1 MRIHNSHSNGQS
13 TIGMRTM
20 LACTLLGLFTCRA
33 RALGAPALPS
43 SELTE
48 LTQTCQFS
56 AAAIEHRN
64 DAREEAV
71 LGIDFGTESIKVSM
85 ATKTGVEMLLN
96 NRLKRRTP
104 TMVAFRHNRTLLGDD
119 AVLYYDRHPLDS
131 FADLKASLQDS
142 QLVTIPALQQR
153 VQPTVLPALLL
164 RQLKEARVPS
174 GFTAATHNDL
184 QHAHTAK
191 TAI

>member
-56 AAAIEHRN
+56 AAAIEQFGLADRVSHVSTGGG
-64 DAREEAV
+64 ASLAMLEGKEFEAV
-71 LGIDFGTESIKVSM
+71 
-85 ATKTGVEMLLN
+85 N
-96 NRLKRRTP
+96 
-104 TMVAFRHNRTLLGDD
+104 
-119 AVLYYDRHPLDS
+119 VLD
-131 FADLKASLQDS
+131 
-142 QLVTIPALQQR
+142 
-153 VQPTVLPALLL
+153 
-164 RQLKEARVPS
+164 EA
-174 GFTAATHNDL
+174 
-184 QHAHTAK
+184 
-191 TAI
+191 